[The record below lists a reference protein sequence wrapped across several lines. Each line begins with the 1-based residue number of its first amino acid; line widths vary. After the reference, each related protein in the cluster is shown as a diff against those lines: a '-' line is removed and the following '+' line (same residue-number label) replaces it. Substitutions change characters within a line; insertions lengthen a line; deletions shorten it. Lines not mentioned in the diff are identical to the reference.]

1 MFTTDRLPPAPPAII
16 QKAESFRR
24 APSLPDNASRWLN
37 AGGKAPLFERGRVY
51 VLAFWTHGCI
61 NCKRTLPYWNEW
73 ARRFGGTSAVDVLS
87 IHTPEGQWERDR
99 RGIEQSIREQ
109 GLRFP
114 VLIDNDHAAWDAY
127 GVNAWPTTVV
137 IDKHGRIRR
146 TWEGELNWNDS
157 HAYESVERLIATLQ
171 KERL

>member
-1 MFTTDRLPPAPPAII
+1 M
-16 QKAESFRR
+16 
-24 APSLPDNASRWLN
+24 
-37 AGGKAPLFERGRVY
+37 
-51 VLAFWTHGCI
+51 
-61 NCKRTLPYWNEW
+61 
-73 ARRFGGTSAVDVLS
+73 DVLS

-157 HAYESVERLIATLQ
+157 HAYEAVERLIATLQ